1 MDKVSYLSCIHARAY
16 IYRAFRHLQEFLAIM
31 PSYTM
36 HIRAPPCWARAI
48 YRANA
53 ARAIMPSCT
62 MHEIRAPPC
71 WHLSIYRKA
80 GERARVRIGKRRT
93 RHMEPSSTRVPL
105 ERGGCGSR
113 GGAQSGREREGS
125 QPKSRWEC
133 VNAGQSRQE
142 RESARDG
149 WPSPPERGRGRVRR
163 TERGRRGGDAPSE
176 EEEVATHRARKKR
189 WQHRAR
195 KRYRA
200 RKKGW
205 RCTERGRRCSAS
217 KRCPDHGT
225 GEEARATHRA
235 RKRYRARKK
244 RWRCTE
250 RGRRC
255 SDAPS
260 EEEEVAMHRARK
272 KM

>member
-1 MDKVSYLSCIHARAY
+1 
-16 IYRAFRHLQEFLAIM
+16 M

-142 RESARDG
+142 RKSARDG
-149 WPSPPERGRGRVRR
+149 WPSSARDTWSSVAARGAKRSTRCVVSSSGRGAKSRRGCESAGGARLSTRCRGREESPKQARVWARR
-163 TERGRRGGDAPSE
+163 RRA
-176 EEEVATHRARKKR
+176 
-189 WQHRAR
+189 
-195 KRYRA
+195 
-200 RKKGW
+200 
-205 RCTERGRRCSAS
+205 

-225 GEEARATHRA
+225 GGARLALLCWARRRA
-235 RKRYRARKK
+235 MQA
-244 RWRCTE
+244 
-250 RGRRC
+250 
-255 SDAPS
+255 
-260 EEEEVAMHRARK
+260 
-272 KM
+272 